1 MISRNHSTGIASFAA
16 GLLVCGIASLQ
27 VARAQDAEPPANAAP
42 SGAYQVS
49 PPAAAPP
56 AVQQSG
62 EGSYKPFLLMPF
74 VGVQSVQS
82 ANSGTGPGL
91 RIGGLVGARINEQ
104 FSFNG
109 ELLFDLENFSN
120 VPANASETAY
130 FVQFA
135 AAPLFHVQASPTAE
149 IVVGPKLGLFVE
161 HASLSLYGQ
170 SASGNAEGLLA
181 GANLGAFFRVSDAI
195 ALGGLVNF
203 DYMKLEWCSNDQGSC
218 TVSDNGIKVISFT
231 GAAQF

>member
-1 MISRNHSTGIASFAA
+1 M
-16 GLLVCGIASLQ
+16 
-27 VARAQDAEPPANAAP
+27 
-42 SGAYQVS
+42 
-49 PPAAAPP
+49 
-56 AVQQSG
+56 
-62 EGSYKPFLLMPF
+62 
-74 VGVQSVQS
+74 
-82 ANSGTGPGL
+82 
-91 RIGGLVGARINEQ
+91 GARINEQ

-120 VPANASETAY
+120 VPANASESAY

-161 HASLSLYGQ
+161 HANLSIYGQ
-170 SASGNAEGLLA
+170 SVSGNAEGLLA
-181 GANLGAFFRVSDAI
+181 GANLGAFFRLSDGLAV
-195 ALGGLVNF
+195 GGLVNF
-203 DYMKLEWCSNDQGSC
+203 DYMKLEWCSSSQGDC